1 MRKEGSTAAP
11 ESHTSLTNGSK
22 YSTETHEIL
31 DAEFKGVIFFLK
43 IRRCQG
49 NKEKKWIKE
58 SNAKY
63 EQEVQQRDVGR
74 KPRNLKKLSKLT
86 WKTQLLPIAKGG

>member
-31 DAEFKGVIFFLK
+31 DAEFKGVIFF
-43 IRRCQG
+43 
-49 NKEKKWIKE
+49 
-58 SNAKY
+58 
-63 EQEVQQRDVGR
+63 
-74 KPRNLKKLSKLT
+74 
-86 WKTQLLPIAKGG
+86 